1 MTIETALLVGALGD
15 ASLQAIVKSSE
26 EKNKFGLM
34 TYFEQHG
41 TAESIFT
48 AAGMMGV
55 FTALYDVVD
64 PQMMSGGLIAYGAIL
79 DLIFRYARI
88 MPSLDDYYKKFN
100 PLLTIIFA
108 IVPFFMVKYSRSFIE
123 SNILGLKGS

>member
-1 MTIETALLVGALGD
+1 MSVETALLVGALGD
-15 ASLQAIVKSSE
+15 ASLQAIVKSSS
-26 EKNKFGLM
+26 EKNKFGLL

-55 FTALYDVVD
+55 FTALYDVID
-64 PQMMSGGLIAYGAIL
+64 PSMMSGGLMAYGTLL

-100 PLLTIIFA
+100 PLSTIAFA
-108 IVPFFMVKYSRSFIE
+108 IIPFFMVKYLRGFI
-123 SNILGLKGS
+123 SSSVLSLKGS